1 MMEKNQVLAL
11 LRTEVVPTTGCTEP
25 GAVALAAS
33 FASQC
38 LGGKILGIHVS
49 VNANIYKNGIAVGIP
64 GTGTTGLL
72 IAAALGAIKKN
83 PEKALSTLENI
94 TETELQQAKGML
106 EAGIV
111 QVRVDAS
118 RNALWVQ
125 VCITTECGCSEAV
138 ISERHTN
145 LISLTRNGETLF
157 LQDKTE
163 NGGEIAD
170 NRKILRQN
178 GMRVAEIIGTVEQ
191 IPVAELQFML
201 EGVEMNVA
209 AAMAGLDQSFG
220 MGIGAAIADMV
231 KMGVLSD
238 DMVNYAKTLTAAA
251 ADARMSGENIKVMSS
266 AGSGNHGITAILPIY
281 AVAMRIH
288 STKDQMAKA
297 VALSHLITIY
307 VKIHTGNLSALCGC
321 SVAAAT
327 GATAAIAWLMG
338 GDERQIEA
346 AMKNIVANLTGMI
359 CDGGKVGC
367 ALKLSTASA
376 AAVESAMLALRNIV
390 VPDTNGIIAA
400 TIEQTIINLG
410 RVSTPGMI
418 NTDKVIMDVMLGK
431 EEQKL
436 ACW

>member
-1 MMEKNQVLAL
+1 
-11 LRTEVVPTTGCTEP
+11 
-25 GAVALAAS
+25 
-33 FASQC
+33 
-38 LGGKILGIHVS
+38 
-49 VNANIYKNGIAVGIP
+49 
-64 GTGTTGLL
+64 
-72 IAAALGAIKKN
+72 
-83 PEKALSTLENI
+83 
-94 TETELQQAKGML
+94 
-106 EAGIV
+106 
-111 QVRVDAS
+111 
-118 RNALWVQ
+118 
-125 VCITTECGCSEAV
+125 
-138 ISERHTN
+138 
-145 LISLTRNGETLF
+145 
-157 LQDKTE
+157 
-163 NGGEIAD
+163 
-170 NRKILRQN
+170 
-178 GMRVAEIIGTVEQ
+178 
-191 IPVAELQFML
+191 
-201 EGVEMNVA
+201 
-209 AAMAGLDQSFG
+209 
-220 MGIGAAIADMV
+220 
-231 KMGVLSD
+231 
-238 DMVNYAKTLTAAA
+238 
-251 ADARMSGENIKVMSS
+251 
-266 AGSGNHGITAILPIY
+266 AILPIY